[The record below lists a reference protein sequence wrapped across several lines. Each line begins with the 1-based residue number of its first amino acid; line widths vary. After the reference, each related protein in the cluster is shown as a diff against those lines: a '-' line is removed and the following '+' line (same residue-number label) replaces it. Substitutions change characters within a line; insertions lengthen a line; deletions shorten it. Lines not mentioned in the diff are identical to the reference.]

1 MTLSRI
7 IEIINDNSIPLDVNI
22 LCDSVMGDGI
32 DPINCQG
39 MFYDSGSNSLI
50 LTKTPHIFRGA
61 TSYIIIDGQYTPVS
75 GLLDLSW

>member
-1 MTLSRI
+1 MTLSQI
-7 IEIINDNSIPLDVNI
+7 IKIMNDNSIPLDVNI

-39 MFYDSGSNSLI
+39 VFYESGSNSLI

-61 TSYIIIDGQYTPVS
+61 STYIIINGQYTPVS
-75 GLLDLSW
+75 GLQDLGW